1 MISVAGPLRTRIHSA
16 IHPECGW
23 PEQLR
28 RIRRKLAW
36 TTAGFVVVSVPV
48 LVLAIVGLPHV
59 FRDPVSLRIEA
70 AAPPGGPA
78 VTSPDFAAVL
88 ALGTG
93 AEALGGHQVELLL
106 DGEGTFPRLW
116 ADLRSARRSITVQ
129 MYYAAPGAVTDS
141 VVRILSE
148 RARAGV
154 EVLFLYDAFGAQD
167 LTDGDLGRIRAAGAR
182 TAELRPLRWYTLD
195 RGNHR
200 SHVRGIVIDGAVAYT
215 GGFGFDDKWLGGGRR
230 AGEWRETNVRFTG
243 PAVARVQES
252 FVAKW
257 AEATGTLLA
266 DERLLP
272 RIEGSAVPGSTA
284 AVLLSPPVE
293 GSTAAQRLLVQ
304 AIESAR
310 ERLYI
315 TNAYFVPHSG
325 LVPLLAEA
333 ARRGVDVRIL
343 TNGPRSDV
351 RTTWLAGRSHYE
363 PLLETGVRI
372 YEYQPTTLHAKT
384 FVVDGAWSA
393 VTTINLDNRSLA
405 YNDEVAFLSLDPAFG
420 ARMDTVFLADLA
432 YAEEI
437 RLEIFR
443 RRRWSQRLLEY
454 GAGLLSRLL

>member
-1 MISVAGPLRTRIHSA
+1 MVL
-16 IHPECGW
+16 
-23 PEQLR
+23 L
-28 RIRRKLAW
+28 
-36 TTAGFVVVSVPV
+36 VVSVPV

-59 FRDPVSLRIEA
+59 FRDPVRLRIA
-70 AAPPGGPA
+70 AADPLGGPA
-78 VTSPDFAAVL
+78 ATSPDFSALL
-88 ALGTG
+88 ALVTG
-93 AEALGGHQVELLL
+93 AEPLGGHQVEVLL
-106 DGEGTFPRLW
+106 DGDGTFPRLW
-116 ADLRSARRSITVQ
+116 ADLRAARRSITMQ

-141 VVRILSE
+141 VVRILAE

-154 EVLFLYDAFGAQD
+154 AVLFLYDAFGAQD
-167 LTDGDLGRIRAAGAR
+167 LTEGDLARLRAAGAR
-182 TAELRPLRWYTLD
+182 TAELRPLRWYALD

-200 SHVRGIVIDGAVAYT
+200 SHVRGVVIDGGVAYT
-215 GGFGFDDKWLGGGRR
+215 GGFGFDDKWLGGGKRP
-230 AGEWRETNVRFTG
+230 AEWRETNVRFTG
-243 PAVARVQES
+243 PAVARLQES

-257 AEATGTLLA
+257 AEATGVLLV

-272 RIEGSAVPGSTA
+272 RSGGPAVPGSTA

-304 AIESAR
+304 AIESAG

-315 TNAYFVPHSG
+315 TNAYFVPHG
-325 LVPLLAEA
+325 GFVPLLAEA

-363 PLLETGVRI
+363 PLLEAGVRL
-372 YEYQPTTLHAKT
+372 YEYRPTTLHAKT
-384 FVVDGAWSA
+384 FVVDGFWSA
-393 VTTINLDNRSLA
+393 VGTINFDNRSLA
-405 YNDEVAFLSLDPAFG
+405 YNDEVALLSLDPGLG
-420 ARMDTVFLADLA
+420 ARMDSVFLADLG

-443 RRRWSQRLLEY
+443 RRPWSQRLLEH